1 MSSILPISVYQ
12 QNKQTPLTFVHKKD
26 HDDNFFS
33 FLIASSEFHTYGK
46 RH

>member
-1 MSSILPISVYQ
+1 VESKFKQQLSSVLPISVYQ

-33 FLIASSEFHTYGK
+33 FFFFTD
-46 RH
+46 